1 MMRKLHGGGGR
12 DRKGRAR
19 AELRYADDEASGQGE
34 LHFPSSS
41 LLLDQLPASV
51 GDDEKKT
58 KGAMA
63 WVWTLLFLLSLV
75 GSSDQGKV
83 AFFSPL
89 SSQQVHCSFRW

>member
-1 MMRKLHGGGGR
+1 MTRQAAK
-12 DRKGRAR
+12 
-19 AELRYADDEASGQGE
+19 ES
-34 LHFPSSS
+34 FIF
-41 LLLDQLPASV
+41 LLPLSFQLFQLPASV
-51 GDDEKKT
+51 GDDEEKT

-63 WVWTLLFLLSLV
+63 CSALWVLSLLFLLSLV